1 MIMNR
6 DYSIRIGTTA
16 PGIDSYVVKYRDFYT
31 IVISDSLSPEGRRD
45 ALSHEVFHIQNGD
58 LDSDADPE
66 LMEIIA
72 HRRDG

>member
-6 DYSIRIGTTA
+6 DYNIRLGSTA
-16 PGIDSYVVKYRDFYT
+16 PGIDSYVIKYRDYFT
-31 IVISDSLSPEGRRD
+31 IVISDSLSPEGMRN
-45 ALSHEVFHIQNGD
+45 ALAHEVFHIENGD